1 MAGLARELHGMQHVT
16 ACVANER
23 IAPLCDAYE
32 LRRIRADSD
41 RSSFSL
47 RRWAAPAATLLQLH
61 HLEHAIRT
69 FAPDVLVASPFGYG
83 PALAA
88 EHHRLPLVVL
98 GGLVHLWQVGTE
110 RRREGLEWYS
120 AGRRAAGLP
129 AHTGDGHAP
138 WLGDLFLLQGTP
150 ALSGANEHEDNI
162 RHVGDCTWDPPECRD
177 PVLLAWLAARD
188 STVPLAYVQCG
199 REFGATPVLD
209 NLTLAAK
216 RLGIALAIDTG
227 RNDRPFSLDGEHVYA
242 RPFVARSA
250 VLPLASLV
258 ITSGQPSSVLAALA
272 HGLPLVLLP
281 HGSGTEETADAC
293 VRAGV
298 ALARQLTQ
306 ATADVLTAS
315 IDETLSSARMREAA
329 RATGRDI
336 ARLGGLRRAARLI
349 TDLVMKRSTQFDRVA
364 LL

>member
-1 MAGLARELHGMQHVT
+1 MDSPGIALQMAGLARELHGMQHVT

-298 ALARQLTQ
+298 ALGGVPKSKGTRRPRKASRRSMRPSSRI
-306 ATADVLTAS
+306 AWRSGETA
-315 IDETLSSARMREAA
+315 
-329 RATGRDI
+329 
-336 ARLGGLRRAARLI
+336 
-349 TDLVMKRSTQFDRVA
+349 
-364 LL
+364 